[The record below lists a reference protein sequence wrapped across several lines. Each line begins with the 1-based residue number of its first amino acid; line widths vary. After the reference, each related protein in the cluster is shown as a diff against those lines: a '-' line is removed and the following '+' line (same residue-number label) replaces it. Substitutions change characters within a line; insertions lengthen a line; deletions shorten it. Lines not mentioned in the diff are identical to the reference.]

1 MPTGEE
7 KFDALMKDLQAFEL
21 DLRTQ
26 ASKKRLLSQQ
36 FEANAKK
43 DPGNREFDLT
53 QARMLG
59 YQHQLLNDIGNSVE
73 KLIKQHEK

>member
-7 KFDALMKDLQAFEL
+7 KFDALMKDLQAFET

-26 ASKKRLLSQQ
+26 ASKKRLLAQQ

-43 DPGNREFDLT
+43 DPANRDFDLT
-53 QARMLG
+53 QSRMLD
-59 YQHQLLNDIGNSVE
+59 YQHQLLNDIGNIVE